1 MISARLSFEI
11 INEYQIEI
19 LNSQRGMASGM

>member
-11 INEYQIEI
+11 INESQIEI